1 MIVESV
7 TVSQEGQWGCVMGR
21 LRVGRS
27 IYEGFETTF
36 CGVWKFDM
44 MGRAVEHWEN
54 AGDAA
59 GLVRWLRERERVGEG
74 VKGERE

>member
-1 MIVESV
+1 
-7 TVSQEGQWGCVMGR
+7 MGR
-21 LRVGRS
+21 LRAGRRS
-27 IYEGFETTF
+27 RDEEEEEGGFETGF
-36 CGVWKFDM
+36 CGVWRFDG

-59 GLVRWLRERERVGEG
+59 GLGEWLRLSAKEGGEQG